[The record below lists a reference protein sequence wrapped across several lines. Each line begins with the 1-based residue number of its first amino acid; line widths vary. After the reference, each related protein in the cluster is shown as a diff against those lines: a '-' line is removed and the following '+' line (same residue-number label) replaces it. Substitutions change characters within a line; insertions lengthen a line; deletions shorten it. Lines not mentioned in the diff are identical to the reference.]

1 MNKTRREKLAMA
13 LDMIREVAEDEEAA
27 LDNLPDSLRYG
38 QQGEEMD
45 EIMDQLR
52 EVVEIVEFL
61 AMG

>member
-27 LDNLPDSLRYG
+27 LDNLPDSFRYG